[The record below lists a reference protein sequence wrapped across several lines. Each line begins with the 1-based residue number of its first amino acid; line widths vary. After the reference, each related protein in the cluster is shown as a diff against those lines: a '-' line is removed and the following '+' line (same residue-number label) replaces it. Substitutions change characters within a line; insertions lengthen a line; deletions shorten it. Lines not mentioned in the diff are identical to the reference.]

1 MAAGYVVAAF
11 LEAAGLVGL
20 VIAVLKMRTE
30 RQARAAE
37 LRSFLRSGQIPT
49 VDTAGMRRLAGS
61 ASRATVVPYTS
72 GRGDGATA
80 RPSAARAALGRAF
93 TSGGP
98 APGAGLTGAIS
109 AG

>member
-49 VDTAGMRRLAGS
+49 VDTAGTRRPADT
-61 ASRATVVPYTS
+61 AARAVAVPYTS
-72 GRGDGATA
+72 GRDDGSAA
-80 RPSAARAALGRAF
+80 RPSPARAALGRAF
-93 TSGGP
+93 MSGGA
-98 APGAGLTGAIS
+98 APRAGLTGAIS